1 MLINKCWAVCE
12 AKAYTPFIPSI
23 EPVAYLSI
31 ELYKS
36 LFFFK
41 PNLCDLVIKNEETKS
56 YAKYGF
62 YVLPLIEENNKND
75 VLYDNHSIS
84 IPKEIYH
91 ELLGFK
97 EYQSLLVRTDI
108 F

>member
-12 AKAYTPFIPSI
+12 AKAYTPFIPLI
-23 EPVAYLSI
+23 KPVAYLSI

-41 PNLCDLVIKNEETKS
+41 PNLCDLVIMNKEFKVSEKNE
-56 YAKYGF
+56 F
-62 YVLPLIEENNKND
+62 YVLPSIEENNKDD
-75 VLYDNHSIS
+75 VLYNNHLIS
-84 IPKEIYH
+84 IPTNIYH

-97 EYQSLLVRTDI
+97 ECQPVIIRTDI